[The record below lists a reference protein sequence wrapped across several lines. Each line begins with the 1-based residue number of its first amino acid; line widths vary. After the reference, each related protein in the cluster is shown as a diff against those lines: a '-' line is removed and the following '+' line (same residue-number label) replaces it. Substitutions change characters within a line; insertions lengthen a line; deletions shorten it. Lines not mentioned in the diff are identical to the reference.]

1 MVTNFTRRQLLPL
14 TGAAAVLP
22 AVSRV
27 ARAQTYPERP
37 VRILVGFPA
46 GGQID
51 IIARL
56 IGQWLSDRLGQQFFI
71 DNRPGAASNIAA
83 EALIRAPADGYTLF
97 LANGTNAVNATLY
110 DNLRFDFVRDTAPV
124 ASINRIPLLLYAH
137 PSFQARTVPDLIAY
151 AKANPGKLSVA
162 TPPNG
167 TGPAMAADLFK
178 ITAGLDVVL
187 VRYRADAQV
196 ITDVLGG
203 QVPVAF
209 GGISPVLPHVRA
221 GRLRAIAVAGA
232 ARSAELPDVP
242 PIADTLAGFEAS
254 GWCGIVAP
262 RTTPV
267 GVIEKLHREIN
278 QGLADPNIAAR
289 LTDAG
294 VTILALSRE
303 EFGKFVINET
313 EKWAKVIRAAN
324 LHPD

>member
-1 MVTNFTRRQLLPL
+1 
-14 TGAAAVLP
+14 
-22 AVSRV
+22 
-27 ARAQTYPERP
+27 
-37 VRILVGFPA
+37 
-46 GGQID
+46 
-51 IIARL
+51 
-56 IGQWLSDRLGQQFFI
+56 
-71 DNRPGAASNIAA
+71 
-83 EALIRAPADGYTLF
+83 
-97 LANGTNAVNATLY
+97 
-110 DNLRFDFVRDTAPV
+110 
-124 ASINRIPLLLYAH
+124 
-137 PSFQARTVPDLIAY
+137 
-151 AKANPGKLSVA
+151 
-162 TPPNG
+162 
-167 TGPAMAADLFK
+167 
-178 ITAGLDVVL
+178 
-187 VRYRADAQV
+187 
-196 ITDVLGG
+196 
-203 QVPVAF
+203 VPVAF